1 VVYTAVTQL
10 SPVRHKSALCQ
21 LVRLAEGWGFYGCMN
36 TQPRKHRILFQLM
49 LTALL
54 ALSLQAAD
62 AGSWRISG
70 QRFAEGRQDILDGL

>member
-62 AGSWRISG
+62 AGSSTKG
-70 QRFAEGRQDILDGL
+70 TVEGIEMRAHILLM